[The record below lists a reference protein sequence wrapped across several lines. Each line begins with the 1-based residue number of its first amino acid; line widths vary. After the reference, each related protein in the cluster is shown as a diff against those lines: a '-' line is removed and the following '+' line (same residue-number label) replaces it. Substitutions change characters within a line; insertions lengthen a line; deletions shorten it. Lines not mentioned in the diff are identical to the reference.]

1 MKEASRKQV
10 GSIEENSIS
19 STKKWDTIIIGSGAG
34 GLASAICLAR
44 AGQKVLVLE
53 QHDVPG
59 GWCHSFYL
67 NGHRFTPGVHYVGL
81 LGEGEAT
88 NNLYRGLG
96 IANDLV
102 FFRMNPDAYEHVHI
116 GEEKFNFPSN
126 FDKLVSRLSERFPK
140 EKKNISKYLNLT
152 KKVSEELYSIPYI
165 KGFWQKLTLPYRTR
179 HFGKYGLFSVRRVIG
194 WHIKSPLLKN
204 ILNIQCGDHGVQPRK
219 APFVLHSALMYHY
232 YQGGYYPMG
241 GGGALIKAMT
251 NALKRHNGKIRT
263 STAVTNILL
272 EGDQQKKAVGVAL
285 ANGENL
291 YADRIVSNADV
302 GITYNDLIGREHL
315 SQKIQKKLANTKYS
329 CTSLMLFLTVDMD
342 VRKVGLDSG
351 NIWMMPN
358 QDTDASY
365 DKMLTA
371 EITKGEAFEL
381 MFISCTTLKDPSSFD
396 GKYHCIEAITFIDY
410 KPFKKFKDEA
420 QQRSQEY
427 LDFKERLTQKMVN
440 GLEKAVPGIS
450 NHIVYKDLGTPITN
464 EYYINTTEGN
474 VYGTE
479 KSLKHIGPFAFK
491 AKSEIENLYL
501 CGASILSHGVA
512 GASHSGVDTA
522 AQILGQ
528 HPDELKIPQEDQHL
542 RIYEAEDASDYPD
555 WILKKMEVKRAKAA
569 YKAEHSTT

>member
-1 MKEASRKQV
+1 MPTIAKKEDSK
-10 GSIEENSIS
+10 NY
-19 STKKWDTIIIGSGAG
+19 DTIIIGSGAG
-34 GLASAICLAR
+34 GLAAAICLAR
-44 AGQKVLVLE
+44 EGQKVLVLE

-102 FFRMNPDAYEHVHI
+102 FFRMNPNGYEHVHI
-116 GEEKFNFPSN
+116 GEEKFDFPAN

-152 KKVSEELYSIPYI
+152 KKVSKELYSIPYI

-194 WHIKSPLLKN
+194 WHIKNPLLKN

-241 GGGALIKAMT
+241 GGGALIKSMT
-251 NALKRHNGKIRT
+251 NALKRHNGEIRT
-263 STAVTNILL
+263 STAVTKILL
-272 EGDQQKKAVGVAL
+272 EGDEQKKAVGVAL
-285 ANGENL
+285 ENGENI
-291 YADRIVSNADV
+291 YADRIISNADV
-302 GITYNDLIGREHL
+302 GITYNNLIGREHL
-315 SQKIQKKLANTKYS
+315 SKKFQKKLANTKYS

-342 VRKVGLDSG
+342 VRQAGLDSG

-358 QDTDASY
+358 QDADAAY
-365 DKMLTA
+365 DDLLTGD
-371 EITKGEAFEL
+371 ITEGDAFEF

-396 GKYHCIEAITFIDY
+396 GKYHSIEAITFIDY
-410 KPFKKFKDEA
+410 KAFETYKDEA
-420 QQRSQEY
+420 LQRSQKY

-450 NHIVYKDLGTPITN
+450 NHIVHKNLGTPITN

-479 KSLKHIGPFAFK
+479 KSLRHIGPFAFK
-491 AKSEIENLYL
+491 AKSEIKNLYL

-522 AQILGQ
+522 AQILGC
-528 HPDELKIPQEDQHL
+528 HPDTLKEPQEDQHL
-542 RIYEAEDASDYPD
+542 RIFEAEDASDYPD
-555 WILKKMEVKRAKAA
+555 WMLKKMEVKRARAA
-569 YKAEHSTT
+569 SKTMEQSV